1 MQKDSESAMGASF
14 GTLRTGAIISRK
26 GKEIMTS
33 RQTLTTWIPKFRRLI
48 PSGTRGGRNIGRPSL
63 GSVVKRSVARNE
75 DVTVN
80 RFSSFA
86 LIAAGGDSVAGE
98 ADLHWEVDEGV
109 EFESRAVTSGV
120 WGTGDTEPEDG
131 VSFAAV
137 EAAAFGVDVR
147 AATLAGV
154 TVTMLVLLC
163 AVYGGGGCEGTAVAG
178 ADGITKSD
186 DVKGGRD
193 DTDGMQSSML
203 MSVIG
208 LVHGVVRPAKSAS
221 VSVSVG
227 DEMSESST
235 LNSPSLSCLKCE
247 STMLEAVVEYDAL
260 ATKPSSPPDA
270 REPNP
275 KLVSFWNPKCEC
287 VESLAEVD
295 AEAELETVSAVET
308 DDVDSRRTP
317 SWSYSNTSAFSSTPS
332 GEEGEA
338 SDAGDDEDV
347 GKLMVEW

>member
-1 MQKDSESAMGASF
+1 
-14 GTLRTGAIISRK
+14 
-26 GKEIMTS
+26 MTS

-63 GSVVKRSVARNE
+63 GSIVKRSDARNE

-80 RFSSFA
+80 RFSSSA
-86 LIAAGGDSVAGE
+86 LIAAGVDSAAGE
-98 ADLHWEVDEGV
+98 GNLDCEVDEGMGL
-109 EFESRAVTSGV
+109 ESRAVTSGV
-120 WGTGDTEPEDG
+120 RGTGDTEPEDNA
-131 VSFAAV
+131 SFAAV
-137 EAAAFGVDVR
+137 EAVAFGVDVR

-227 DEMSESST
+227 EVVDVGDEMSESNTS
-235 LNSPSLSCLKCE
+235 NSPSLSCLKCE

-260 ATKPSSPPDA
+260 ATKPSSPPEA

-317 SWSYSNTSAFSSTPS
+317 SWSYSNPSAFSSTPS

>member
-1 MQKDSESAMGASF
+1 M
-14 GTLRTGAIISRK
+14 
-26 GKEIMTS
+26 
-33 RQTLTTWIPKFRRLI
+33 
-48 PSGTRGGRNIGRPSL
+48 
-63 GSVVKRSVARNE
+63 
-75 DVTVN
+75 
-80 RFSSFA
+80 
-86 LIAAGGDSVAGE
+86 
-98 ADLHWEVDEGV
+98 
-109 EFESRAVTSGV
+109 TSGV

-137 EAAAFGVDVR
+137 EAAAFGVDVST
-147 AATLAGV
+147 ATLAGV

-163 AVYGGGGCEGTAVAG
+163 AVYVGGGCEGTAVAG

-235 LNSPSLSCLKCE
+235 LKSPSLSCLKCE

-260 ATKPSSPPDA
+260 ATKPSSPSDA
-270 REPNP
+270 RNP
-275 KLVSFWNPKCEC
+275 KLVSFSNPKCEC

-295 AEAELETVSAVET
+295 AEAELETVPAVET

-317 SWSYSNTSAFSSTPS
+317 SWSYSNPSAFSSTPS

-338 SDAGDDEDV
+338 RDAGDDEDV

>member
-1 MQKDSESAMGASF
+1 
-14 GTLRTGAIISRK
+14 
-26 GKEIMTS
+26 MTS

-48 PSGTRGGRNIGRPSL
+48 PSGTRGGRNIGRPSF
-63 GSVVKRSVARNE
+63 GSIVKRSDARNE

-80 RFSSFA
+80 RFSSSA
-86 LIAAGGDSVAGE
+86 LIAAGGDSAAGE
-98 ADLHWEVDEGV
+98 GNLDCEVDEGMGL
-109 EFESRAVTSGV
+109 ESRAVTSGV
-120 WGTGDTEPEDG
+120 RGTGDTEPEDNA
-131 VSFAAV
+131 SFAAV
-137 EAAAFGVDVR
+137 EAVAFGVDVR

-227 DEMSESST
+227 EVVDVGDEMSESNTS
-235 LNSPSLSCLKCE
+235 NSPSLSCLKCE

-260 ATKPSSPPDA
+260 ATKPSSPPEA

-317 SWSYSNTSAFSSTPS
+317 SWSYSNPSAFSSTPS

-338 SDAGDDEDV
+338 SDAGDDEEV

>member
-1 MQKDSESAMGASF
+1 M
-14 GTLRTGAIISRK
+14 
-26 GKEIMTS
+26 
-33 RQTLTTWIPKFRRLI
+33 
-48 PSGTRGGRNIGRPSL
+48 
-63 GSVVKRSVARNE
+63 
-75 DVTVN
+75 
-80 RFSSFA
+80 
-86 LIAAGGDSVAGE
+86 GGDSAAGE
-98 ADLHWEVDEGV
+98 GNLDCEVDEGMGL
-109 EFESRAVTSGV
+109 ESRAVTSGV
-120 WGTGDTEPEDG
+120 RGTGDTEPEDNA
-131 VSFAAV
+131 SFAAV
-137 EAAAFGVDVR
+137 EAVAFGVDVR

-227 DEMSESST
+227 EVVDVGDEMSESNTS
-235 LNSPSLSCLKCE
+235 NSPSLSCLKCE

-260 ATKPSSPPDA
+260 ATKPSSPPEA

-275 KLVSFWNPKCEC
+275 KLMSFWNPKCEC

-317 SWSYSNTSAFSSTPS
+317 SWSYSNPSAFSSTPS

>member
-1 MQKDSESAMGASF
+1 
-14 GTLRTGAIISRK
+14 
-26 GKEIMTS
+26 MTS

-63 GSVVKRSVARNE
+63 GSIVKRSDARNE

-80 RFSSFA
+80 RFSSSA
-86 LIAAGGDSVAGE
+86 LIAAGGDSAAGE
-98 ADLHWEVDEGV
+98 GNLDCEVDEGMGL
-109 EFESRAVTSGV
+109 ESRAVTSGV
-120 WGTGDTEPEDG
+120 RGTGDA
-131 VSFAAV
+131 SFAAV
-137 EAAAFGVDVR
+137 EAVAFGVDVR

-227 DEMSESST
+227 EVVDVGDEMSESNTS
-235 LNSPSLSCLKCE
+235 NSPSLSCLKCE

-260 ATKPSSPPDA
+260 ATKPSSPPEA

-317 SWSYSNTSAFSSTPS
+317 SWSYSNPSAFSSTPS

>member
-1 MQKDSESAMGASF
+1 
-14 GTLRTGAIISRK
+14 
-26 GKEIMTS
+26 MTS

-63 GSVVKRSVARNE
+63 GSIVKRSDARNE

-80 RFSSFA
+80 RFSSSA
-86 LIAAGGDSVAGE
+86 LIAVGGDSAAGE
-98 ADLHWEVDEGV
+98 GNLDCEVDEGMGL
-109 EFESRAVTSGV
+109 ESRAVTSGV
-120 WGTGDTEPEDG
+120 RGTGDTEPEDSA
-131 VSFAAV
+131 SFAAV
-137 EAAAFGVDVR
+137 EAVAFGVDVR
-147 AATLAGV
+147 VATLAGV

-163 AVYGGGGCEGTAVAG
+163 AVYGGGGCDGTAVAW

-186 DVKGGRD
+186 DIKGGRD

-227 DEMSESST
+227 EVVDVGDEMSESNTS
-235 LNSPSLSCLKCE
+235 NSPSLSCLKCE

-260 ATKPSSPPDA
+260 ATKPSSPPEA

-317 SWSYSNTSAFSSTPS
+317 SWSYSNPSAFSSTPS